1 MLESDWL
8 TNILRC
14 AIIFRETHGERSS
27 RQLLTAL
34 HDHITSPNDFCY
46 FKGLTTSSPSLQNK
60 DPGDGVGSTSR
71 GWRLVGLG
79 VGMGGFRDQGVETGR
94 FRSM

>member
-1 MLESDWL
+1 M
-8 TNILRC
+8 
-14 AIIFRETHGERSS
+14 SS
-27 RQLLTAL
+27 KTVSRVKLNRFGCVLNSSCFSAVVSLSTPFCVSVAPPSKYGSL
-34 HDHITSPNDFCY
+34 HP
-46 FKGLTTSSPSLQNK
+46 SSPSLQNK
-60 DPGDGVGSTSR
+60 DPGGGVGSTSR